1 MRLFPPLLAAFALPA
16 LACQEYWIHGEDGIS
31 FPYDDAGWDAGRPF
45 SIAFDVAFQRGSWGE
60 SVDRCQVEVAFHRD
74 WESDGMN
81 AGAEGAVIEIPQEP
95 GSCLATWFDEDEPRS
110 EGAWHVAGSL
120 SGAQRI
126 YLHGQE
132 RSLELELQDDAQ
144 GRLTYALPDCD
155 EDSFPFG
162 EVFDLDVPAGTGPAG
177 LPELRIERVFGV
189 GPELQLL
196 QPGEPEEQGCVVHD
210 PSQPLDVAWEHLGTV
225 PRMDGEPLEREE
237 LVFLRN
243 NELGEELSFEALA
256 CLPSAEG
263 ELIIP
268 ADDLLLLSPN
278 QDLETLDPYV
288 AFQVDARYYGPE
300 AQTPWGQAA
309 RVSSTVTSG
318 GILILLE
325 E

>member
-1 MRLFPPLLAAFALPA
+1 MRLSHPLLAALALPA

-31 FPYDDAGWDAGRPF
+31 FPYDDAGWDLDRQF

-81 AGAEGAVIEIPQEP
+81 AGAAGAVIEIPEEP
-95 GSCLATWFDEDEPRS
+95 GSCMATWFDDEVRS

-120 SGAQRI
+120 SGAQHI
-126 YLHGQE
+126 YLHGQDQT
-132 RSLELELQDDAQ
+132 LELALQDDAQ
-144 GRLTYALPDCD
+144 GRLTYALADCD
-155 EDSFPFG
+155 EQSFPFG
-162 EVFDLDVPAGTGPAG
+162 EVFDLDVPAGTGPNG
-177 LPELRIERVFGV
+177 LPELQLEQVFGV

-196 QPGEPEEQGCVVHD
+196 QPGQAQDQGCVFHD
-210 PSQPLDVAWEHLGTV
+210 PSQALDVAWEHLGAV
-225 PRMDGEPLEREE
+225 PRMEGAPLEREE

-243 NELGEELSFEALA
+243 NELGQELSFEALA
-256 CLPSAEG
+256 CLPDAEG
-263 ELIIP
+263 QLVIP
-268 ADDLLLLSPN
+268 ADDLLQLSPN
-278 QDLETLDPYV
+278 QDLEALDPYV
-288 AFQVDARYYGPE
+288 AFQVDARYYGPVAE
-300 AQTPWGQAA
+300 TPWGQAS